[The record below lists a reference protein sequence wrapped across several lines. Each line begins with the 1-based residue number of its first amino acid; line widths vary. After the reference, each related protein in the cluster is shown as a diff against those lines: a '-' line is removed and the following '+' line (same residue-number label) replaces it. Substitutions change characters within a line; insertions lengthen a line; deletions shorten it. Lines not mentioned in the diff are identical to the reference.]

1 MTNVGFDTRSAHS
14 TTLPCRG
21 RVGSPKAIR
30 GGVPGFASP
39 AATLSPPPRPLTRA
53 DLPPSGGGD
62 DHLRRRVL
70 TRIAGVLTTLVA
82 LTLPAALHAQT
93 PPGNYPDKP
102 VKIIV
107 PFAPA
112 GPTDVVARLIATK
125 LSERLGRQFYIEN
138 VTGAGGNTGMG
149 QAARAAPDGYTI
161 LFVSSSY
168 VVNPSLYPK
177 IPYDPYKDFIPV
189 TVAGDA
195 PNILLV
201 HPSVPAKTVGALIDY
216 IRANPGKVSYASAGT
231 GTTPHLSG
239 ELFRLSMKLDIV
251 HVPFSGAGPAIQSLA
266 GGHTPMAFTSLPPA
280 IPLIQD
286 GKIRPLAVSAEKR
299 VAALP
304 DVPTLAEAGLADQEA
319 DTLQA
324 VLVPAGTP
332 RPIVDF
338 LYREIKTIVA
348 LPDIKE
354 RFAMLGLDPVTNT
367 PEEFAAQ
374 IRKEIAKWGK
384 VIRDANIKIE

>member
-1 MTNVGFDTRSAHS
+1 MSK
-14 TTLPCRG
+14 G
-21 RVGSPKAIR
+21 RIERFLMRAIL
-30 GGVPGFASP
+30 
-39 AATLSPPPRPLTRA
+39 AATAILFSSA
-53 DLPPSGGGD
+53 MSQ
-62 DHLRRRVL
+62 
-70 TRIAGVLTTLVA
+70 
-82 LTLPAALHAQT
+82 AQGT
-93 PPGNYPDKP
+93 YPDRP

-112 GPTDVVARLIATK
+112 GPTDVVARLIAQK
-125 LSERLGRQFYIEN
+125 LSERLGKQFYIEN

-177 IPYDPYKDFIPV
+177 IPYDPYKDFAPV

-201 HPSVPAKTVGALIDY
+201 NPSVPAKTVRELIAY
-216 IRANPGKVSYASAGT
+216 IKANPGKISYASAGT

-239 ELFRLSMKLDIV
+239 ELFRLSQKLDIV
-251 HVPFSGAGPAIQSLA
+251 HVPFGGAGPAIQSLA
-266 GGHTPMAFTSLPPA
+266 GDHTPMAFTSLPPA
-280 IPLIQD
+280 IPLIKD
-286 GKIRPLAVSAEKR
+286 GKIRGLAVSAAKR

-304 DVPTLAEAGLADQEA
+304 DVPTLAEAGLPDQEA
-319 DTLQA
+319 DTMQA

-332 RPIVDF
+332 RPVIDL
-338 LYREIKTIVA
+338 LYREIKAIVA
-348 LPDIKE
+348 LPDIRE
-354 RFAMLGLDPVTNT
+354 RFEVLGLDPVANT

-374 IRKEIAKWGK
+374 IKVEIEKWGK
-384 VIRDANIKIE
+384 VIRGANIKME

>member
-1 MTNVGFDTRSAHS
+1 M
-14 TTLPCRG
+14 G
-21 RVGSPKAIR
+21 R
-30 GGVPGFASP
+30 GVPAGTSTACRVSASWSARP
-39 AATLSPPPRPLTRA
+39 ASASVGTLGSAATRFSADTASGRILLSWISGIAGGSDVNAIGVCPPASDWIAGPA
-53 DLPPSGGGD
+53 PPNGTCTMSSFS
-62 DHLRRRVL
+62 LRRNSS
-70 TRIAGVLTTLVA
+70 
-82 LTLPAALHAQT
+82 P
-93 PPGNYPDKP
+93 
-102 VKIIV
+102 
-107 PFAPA
+107 
-112 GPTDVVARLIATK
+112 
-125 LSERLGRQFYIEN
+125 ERC
-138 VTGAGGNTGMG
+138 
-149 QAARAAPDGYTI
+149 
-161 LFVSSSY
+161 
-168 VVNPSLYPK
+168 
-177 IPYDPYKDFIPV
+177 
-189 TVAGDA
+189 
-195 PNILLV
+195 
-201 HPSVPAKTVGALIDY
+201 
-216 IRANPGKVSYASAGT
+216 GT

-239 ELFRLSMKLDIV
+239 ELFRLSLKLDIV
-251 HVPFSGAGPAIQSLA
+251 HVPFGGAGPAIQSLA

-286 GKIRPLAVSAEKR
+286 SKIRPLAVSAEKR

-304 DVPTLAEAGLADQEA
+304 SVPTLAEAGLADQEA

-354 RFAMLGLDPVTNT
+354 RFAVLGLDPVTNT

>member
-1 MTNVGFDTRSAHS
+1 MQVRRN
-14 TTLPCRG
+14 
-21 RVGSPKAIR
+21 AIMKMKI
-30 GGVPGFASP
+30 GGI
-39 AATLSPPPRPLTRA
+39 L
-53 DLPPSGGGD
+53 
-62 DHLRRRVL
+62 
-70 TRIAGVLTTLVA
+70 TLVA
-82 LTLPAALHAQT
+82 LIWPAALHAEG
-93 PPGNYPDKP
+93 PAGSYPDKP

-112 GPTDVVARLIATK
+112 GPTDIVARLMATK

-138 VTGAGGNTGMG
+138 VSGAGGNTGMG
-149 QAARAAPDGYTI
+149 QAARAAPDGYTV

-189 TVAGDA
+189 TVVGDA
-195 PNILLV
+195 PNILMV
-201 HPSVPAKTVGALIDY
+201 NPSVPANTVAELVAY
-216 IRANPGKVSYASAGT
+216 INANPRKLSYASAGT

-239 ELFRLSMKLDIV
+239 ELFRLTLRLDIV

-280 IPLIQD
+280 IPMIRE
-286 GKIRPLAVSAEKR
+286 GKVRALAVCAATR
-299 VAALP
+299 AAALP
-304 DVPTLAEAGLADQEA
+304 DVPTLGEAGLPDQEA

-324 VLVPAGTP
+324 VLLPVGTP
-332 RPIVDF
+332 RPVVDL
-338 LYREIKTIVA
+338 LYKEIKAIVA

-354 RFAMLGLDPVTNT
+354 RFAVLGLDPVANT

-374 IRKEIAKWGK
+374 IQREIVKWGK
-384 VIRDANIKIE
+384 VIHDANIKME

>member
-1 MTNVGFDTRSAHS
+1 MSNAR
-14 TTLPCRG
+14 
-21 RVGSPKAIR
+21 R
-30 GGVPGFASP
+30 GGFLMRAVL
-39 AATLSPPPRPLTRA
+39 AAA
-53 DLPPSGGGD
+53 A
-62 DHLRRRVL
+62 V
-70 TRIAGVLTTLVA
+70 LVA
-82 LTLPAALHAQT
+82 PAMSEAQA
-93 PPGNYPDKP
+93 PGAYPDRP

-112 GPTDVVARLIATK
+112 GPTDVVARLIAQK
-125 LSERLGRQFYIEN
+125 LSERLGKQFYIEN

-177 IPYDPYKDFIPV
+177 IPYDPYRDFAPV

-201 HPSVPAKTVGALIDY
+201 NPSVPAKSVGELIDY
-216 IRANPGKVSYASAGT
+216 IKANPGKISYASAGT

-239 ELFRLSMKLDIV
+239 ELFRLSLKLDIV

-266 GGHTPMAFTSLPPA
+266 GDHTPMAFTSLPPA
-280 IPLIQD
+280 IALIND
-286 GKIRPLAVSAEKR
+286 GKIRALAVSAAKR

-304 DVPTLAEAGLADQEA
+304 NVPTLAEAGLPDQEA
-319 DTLQA
+319 DTMQA

-332 RPIVDF
+332 RPVID
-338 LYREIKTIVA
+338 LIYREIKAIVA

-354 RFAMLGLDPVTNT
+354 RFEVLGLDPVANT

-374 IRKEIAKWGK
+374 IKVEIEKWSK
-384 VIRDANIKIE
+384 VIRGANIRID

>member
-1 MTNVGFDTRSAHS
+1 
-14 TTLPCRG
+14 
-21 RVGSPKAIR
+21 
-30 GGVPGFASP
+30 
-39 AATLSPPPRPLTRA
+39 
-53 DLPPSGGGD
+53 
-62 DHLRRRVL
+62 
-70 TRIAGVLTTLVA
+70 
-82 LTLPAALHAQT
+82 
-93 PPGNYPDKP
+93 
-102 VKIIV
+102 
-107 PFAPA
+107 
-112 GPTDVVARLIATK
+112 
-125 LSERLGRQFYIEN
+125 
-138 VTGAGGNTGMG
+138 
-149 QAARAAPDGYTI
+149 
-161 LFVSSSY
+161 
-168 VVNPSLYPK
+168 
-177 IPYDPYKDFIPV
+177 
-189 TVAGDA
+189 
-195 PNILLV
+195 
-201 HPSVPAKTVGALIDY
+201 
-216 IRANPGKVSYASAGT
+216 
-231 GTTPHLSG
+231 LSG

-354 RFAMLGLDPVTNT
+354 RFAVLGLDPVTNT

>member
-1 MTNVGFDTRSAHS
+1 MSNAR
-14 TTLPCRG
+14 
-21 RVGSPKAIR
+21 R
-30 GGVPGFASP
+30 GGFLMRAVL
-39 AATLSPPPRPLTRA
+39 AAA
-53 DLPPSGGGD
+53 A
-62 DHLRRRVL
+62 V
-70 TRIAGVLTTLVA
+70 LVA
-82 LTLPAALHAQT
+82 PAMSEAQA
-93 PPGNYPDKP
+93 PGAYPDRP

-112 GPTDVVARLIATK
+112 GPTDVVARLIAQK
-125 LSERLGRQFYIEN
+125 LSERLGKQFYIEN

-177 IPYDPYKDFIPV
+177 IPYDPYRDFAPV

-201 HPSVPAKTVGALIDY
+201 NPSVPAKSVGELIDY
-216 IRANPGKVSYASAGT
+216 IKANPGKISYASAGT

-239 ELFRLSMKLDIV
+239 ELFRLSLKLDIV

-266 GGHTPMAFTSLPPA
+266 GDHTPMAFTSLPPA
-280 IPLIQD
+280 IALIND
-286 GKIRPLAVSAEKR
+286 GKIRALAVSAAKR

-304 DVPTLAEAGLADQEA
+304 NVPTLAEAGLPDQEA
-319 DTLQA
+319 DTMQA

-332 RPIVDF
+332 RPVID
-338 LYREIKTIVA
+338 LIYREIKAIVA

-354 RFAMLGLDPVTNT
+354 RFEVLGLDPVANT
-367 PEEFAAQ
+367 PEEFTAQ
-374 IRKEIAKWGK
+374 IKVEIEKWSK
-384 VIRDANIKIE
+384 VIRGANIRID

>member
-1 MTNVGFDTRSAHS
+1 MRTAR
-14 TTLPCRG
+14 
-21 RVGSPKAIR
+21 I
-30 GGVPGFASP
+30 GGILAVL
-39 AATLSPPPRPLTRA
+39 AA
-53 DLPPSGGGD
+53 
-62 DHLRRRVL
+62 
-70 TRIAGVLTTLVA
+70 
-82 LTLPAALHAQT
+82 AAWPTMSHAQNQA
-93 PPGNYPDKP
+93 GSYPEKP
-102 VKIIV
+102 VRIIV

-125 LSERLGRQFYIEN
+125 LSERSGTQFYIEN
-138 VTGAGGNTGMG
+138 VVGAGGNTGMG
-149 QAARAAPDGYTI
+149 QAARSVPDGYTV

-201 HPSVPAKTVGALIDY
+201 HPSVPARSVRELIDY
-216 IRANPGKVSYASAGT
+216 IRANPGKLSYASAGT

-239 ELFRLSMKLDIV
+239 ELFRLTLKLDIV

-280 IPLIQD
+280 IPLIAD
-286 GKIRPLAVSAEKR
+286 GKIRPLAVTAAKR
-299 VAALP
+299 AATLP
-304 DVPTLAEAGLADQEA
+304 NVPTLGEAGLPDQEA
-319 DTLQA
+319 DTMQA

-332 RPIVDF
+332 RPIVEF
-338 LYREIKTIVA
+338 LYSEIKAIVA

-354 RFAMLGLDPVTNT
+354 RFEMLGLDAVTNT

-374 IRKEIAKWGK
+374 IKNEIAKWGK
-384 VIRDANIKIE
+384 VIHDASIKMD

>member
-1 MTNVGFDTRSAHS
+1 MWNVR
-14 TTLPCRG
+14 
-21 RVGSPKAIR
+21 I
-30 GGVPGFASP
+30 FALLAALVWP
-39 AATLSPPPRPLTRA
+39 AAS
-53 DLPPSGGGD
+53 
-62 DHLRRRVL
+62 
-70 TRIAGVLTTLVA
+70 
-82 LTLPAALHAQT
+82 HAQT

-102 VKIIV
+102 VKVIV
-107 PFAPA
+107 PFAA
-112 GPTDVVARLIATK
+112 GGPTDVVARLIATK
-125 LSERLGRQFYIEN
+125 LSERTGKQFYVEN
-138 VTGAGGNTGMG
+138 ITGAGGNAGMG
-149 QAARAAPDGYTI
+149 QAARAGSDGYTI

-177 IPYDPYKDFIPV
+177 IPYDPYKDFVPV

-201 HPSVPAKTVGALIDY
+201 HPSVPAKTVAELIDY
-216 IRANPGKVSYASAGT
+216 IKANPGKVSYASAGT

-239 ELFRLSMKLDIV
+239 ELFRLSLKLDIV
-251 HVPFSGAGPAIQSLA
+251 HVPFNGAAPAIQSLA

-304 DVPTLAEAGLADQEA
+304 DVPTLAETGLADQDA
-319 DTLQA
+319 DTMQA
-324 VLVPAGTP
+324 VLMPAGTP

-338 LYREIKTIVA
+338 LYREIKAIVA

-354 RFAMLGLDPVTNT
+354 RFAVLGLDAVANT
-367 PEEFAAQ
+367 PDEFATQ
-374 IRKEIAKWGK
+374 IRREIAKWGK
-384 VIRDANIKIE
+384 VIHDANIKME

>member
-1 MTNVGFDTRSAHS
+1 MWNLRFTAMMVAALAFPT
-14 TTLPCRG
+14 
-21 RVGSPKAIR
+21 V
-30 GGVPGFASP
+30 SP
-39 AATLSPPPRPLTRA
+39 AQSPPA
-53 DLPPSGGGD
+53 
-62 DHLRRRVL
+62 
-70 TRIAGVLTTLVA
+70 
-82 LTLPAALHAQT
+82 
-93 PPGNYPDKP
+93 NYPDKP

-125 LSERLGRQFYIEN
+125 LSERSGKQFYIEN
-138 VTGAGGNTGMG
+138 VVGAGGNTGMG

-168 VVNPSLYPK
+168 VVNPNLYPK
-177 IPYDPYKDFIPV
+177 IPYDPYKDFMPV

-201 HPSVPAKTVGALIDY
+201 HPSVPAKTVAELIDY

-239 ELFRLSMKLDIV
+239 ELFRLRMKLDIV
-251 HVPFSGAGPAIQSLA
+251 HVPFSGAGPAIQSIA

-286 GKIRPLAVSAEKR
+286 GKIRPLAVSAAKR
-299 VAALP
+299 VATLP
-304 DVPTLAEAGLADQEA
+304 NVPTLGEAGLPDQEA
-319 DTLQA
+319 DTPQA

-338 LYREIKTIVA
+338 LYAEIKAIVA

-354 RFAMLGLDPVTNT
+354 RFEVLGLDPVTNT
-367 PEEFAAQ
+367 PEEFGAQ
-374 IRKEIAKWGK
+374 IRREIVKWGK
-384 VIRDANIKIE
+384 VIHDANIKME